1 MREKNI
7 PNTIDSPTSNNRSF
21 HHYPPIYIP
30 LSSRAFSR
38 IRSSRRSA
46 RPTSLTFISPI
57 WPIRL
62 HMHRP
67 CIQMGSMSIPRRG
80 PRPRAHTNRYRHRYR
95 HTLLVLLMRI
105 LLIRHLL
112 LLRCR
117 WSRTHTRRSS
127 SHRKRYSTDPGPG
140 IIAYPSSPRARLCG
154 GGELGLRARWR
165 APPPPPPR
173 SM

>member
-7 PNTIDSPTSNNRSF
+7 PNTIDPPTSNNRSF

-38 IRSSRRSA
+38 IRSSRGSA

-57 WPIRL
+57 WHIRL

-67 CIQMGSMSIPRRG
+67 CMQMRSMSIPRRG
-80 PRPRAHTNRYRHRYR
+80 PRRRTHTNRYRHRYR

-127 SHRKRYSTDPGPG
+127 SHRRRYRSGTGYNSLSVL
-140 IIAYPSSPRARLCG
+140 AASAFMW
-154 GGELGLRARWR
+154 RWR
-165 APPPPPPR
+165 AGTACALETAAAATLDVR
-173 SM
+173 